1 MPNTR
6 QAKKRMRRDEK
17 RRLRTRYHLSR
28 MRTYI
33 KKFRRMVEAG
43 QLEEAKQ
50 FLPEVISII
59 YHTASKGVIH
69 KNEASRRAS
78 RLTKLLNKALQKA
91 QGQVS

>member
-6 QAKKRMRRDEK
+6 QAEKRMRRDAK
-17 RRLRTRYHLSR
+17 RRVRNRYHLSR

-33 KKFRRMVEAG
+33 KKFRRMVESG

-78 RLTKLLNKALQKA
+78 RVSLLLNKALQKF

>member
-6 QAKKRMRRDEK
+6 QAEKRMRRDAK
-17 RRLRTRYHLSR
+17 RRVRNRYHLSR

-33 KKFRRMVEAG
+33 KKFRRMVETG

-69 KNEASRRAS
+69 KKEASRRAS
-78 RLTKLLNKALQKA
+78 RVSTLLNKALQKF
-91 QGQVS
+91 QG

>member
-6 QAKKRMRRDEK
+6 QAEKRMRRDAK
-17 RRLRTRYHLSR
+17 RRVRNRYHLSR

-33 KKFRRMVEAG
+33 RKFRRMVEAG

-69 KNEASRRAS
+69 KNEAARRAS
-78 RLTKLLNKALQKA
+78 RVSLLLNKALQKS